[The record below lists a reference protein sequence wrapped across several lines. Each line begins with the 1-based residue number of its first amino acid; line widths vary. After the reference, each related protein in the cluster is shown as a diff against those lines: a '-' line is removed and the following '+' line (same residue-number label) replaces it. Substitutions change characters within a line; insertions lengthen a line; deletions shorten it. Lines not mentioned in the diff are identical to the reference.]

1 MNELDHARAMLSQAE
16 KDRRALQGMLDKE
29 VFAEEIFG
37 FHAQQAVEKA
47 LKAWIAALRQE
58 YPLTHSIARL
68 LGILQNLEA
77 DMESF
82 WDLAEYSAYAV
93 EFRYGG
99 LHLAEEPLDRPA
111 VLARVAELLTQV
123 ARIIEGKSVGP

>member
-1 MNELDHARAMLSQAE
+1 MNEIDHARAMLRLAE
-16 KDRRALQGMLDKE
+16 KDQRALQGMLDKG

-37 FHAQQAVEKA
+37 FHAQQAVEKG
-47 LKAWIAALRQE
+47 LKAWIAALGKE

-68 LGILQNLEA
+68 LAILQDLGA
-77 DMESF
+77 DMEAF
-82 WDLAEYSAYAV
+82 WELTDYTAYAV

-111 VLARVAELLTQV
+111 VLARVEELLTQV
-123 ARIIEGKSVGP
+123 ARIIEEKSDTP

>member
-1 MNELDHARAMLSQAE
+1 MNELDHARAMLLLAE

-47 LKAWIAALRQE
+47 LKAWIASLGKE

-68 LGILQNLEA
+68 LAILQDLGA
-77 DMESF
+77 DMEAF
-82 WDLAEYSAYAV
+82 WDLAEYTAYAV

-99 LHLAEEPLDRPA
+99 LILTDEPLDRPA
-111 VLARVAELLTQV
+111 VLARAEELLNQV
-123 ARIIEGKSVGP
+123 TRIIKEKSEAP

>member
-16 KDRRALQGMLDKE
+16 KDRRALGGMLDKE

-47 LKAWIAALRQE
+47 LKAWIASLGKE

-68 LGILQNLEA
+68 LAILQELGA
-77 DMESF
+77 DMAAF
-82 WDLAEYSAYAV
+82 WDLTEYTAYAV

-99 LHLAEEPLDRPA
+99 LHLAEEPLNRQA
-111 VLARVAELLTQV
+111 VLSRVEELLHQV
-123 ARIIEGKSVGP
+123 DLIINERTGGP